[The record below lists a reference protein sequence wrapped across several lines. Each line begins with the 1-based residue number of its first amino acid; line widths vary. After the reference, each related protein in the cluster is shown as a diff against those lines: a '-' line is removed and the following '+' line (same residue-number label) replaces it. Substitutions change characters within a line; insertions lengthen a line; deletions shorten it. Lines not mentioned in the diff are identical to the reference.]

1 MSASMSKRVSA
12 MWIVVWV
19 MNVAVSP
26 AEDWT
31 QFRGPAG
38 QGHSTARNLPSR
50 WGPDQNIQWKSKIP
64 GQGWSSPVVL
74 GERIFLTAASEIPGG
89 HPLDRSLRAICL
101 DANTGR
107 IIWNHEVLRQAGDQ
121 TQRIHSKNSH
131 ASPTPITDGHSIFV
145 HFGTVGTASLTLDGQ
160 VNWTTRD
167 LVYRPQHGNGGSPV
181 LVDGALIFSCDGSD
195 MQFVVALD
203 AKSGQVR
210 WKKSRPIIDRNRK
223 FSFSTP
229 LTIDVGG
236 KTQIVA
242 PGTNHVV
249 SYDPRTG
256 TEIWKVEYRGYSVVP
271 RPVFGHGRIFIST
284 GYDRPTLLA
293 IKSDGQGDVT
303 DTHVDWQTQRG
314 APLTPSMLL
323 VGQELYLVS
332 DRGVASCLDAQSG
345 HVHWTKRLGGNYSAS
360 LLFADDKIYFQS
372 EAGQTTVIRP
382 GTMYQELARN
392 EIPGRTLASFGV
404 SGNALLLRTDTH
416 LLKIQE

>member
-1 MSASMSKRVSA
+1 MSASMSKPISA
-12 MWIVVWV
+12 IWIVVWI

-38 QGHSTARNLPSR
+38 QGHSTARNLPSH
-50 WGPDQNIQWKSKIP
+50 WGPDQNIQWKSEIP

-74 GERIFLTAASEIPGG
+74 GERIFLTAAIEISGG

-101 DANTGR
+101 DVKTGR
-107 IIWNHEVLRQAGDQ
+107 IIWNHEVFHQ
-121 TQRIHSKNSH
+121 TGAQIQRIHSKNSH
-131 ASPTPITDGHSIFV
+131 ASPTPITDGRSVFV
-145 HFGTVGTASLTLDGQ
+145 HFGTVGTACLTLDGQ

-167 LVYRPQHGNGGSPV
+167 LAYRPQHGNGGSPV
-181 LVDGALIFSCDGSD
+181 LVDGVLIFSCDGSD

-210 WKKSRPIIDRNRK
+210 WKKSRPTIDRNRK

-236 KTQIVA
+236 QTQIVA

-314 APLTPSMLL
+314 APLTPSMLV

-345 HVHWTKRLGGNYSAS
+345 QVHWTKRLGGNYSAS
-360 LLFADDKIYFQS
+360 PLFADDKIYFQS

-382 GTMYQELARN
+382 GTTYQELARN